1 MSVNPSTPFQRK
13 AQWVGSPF
21 ENSVRMEPVDQVK
34 VAVMSIL
41 IAPIRVILA
50 FIVLAVAYFL
60 AILTSASMDPN
71 VEAPLTGWRRLVA
84 SFFVT
89 SEEKSFIHKNFRMVR
104 DMVANLIV
112 LAHMVVG
119 FCRVKVKGSRA
130 SAGEA
135 PILVL
140 APHCSFFDA
149 LPFCWIG
156 VPSVVGKKSLV
167 KTPFVGRLLQLTVPI
182 FVDRSSKDSRNLA
195 MQKLKE
201 RAAKMINDSKR
212 GVEWPQIAIFPEGT
226 CTNRTQLISFKLGAF
241 AMRLPVQPVCIKWP
255 NKYDVISWTW
265 EGNSVFELI
274 WLALCQPRLY
284 VEIEFLPVYVPNE
297 AEKDDALLYAH
308 NVRSIMANCLRVPT
322 SDYSYEDAPY
332 LSYGCRPRLNVFH
345 RLAEQLNLS
354 TTSIE
359 ELNQLKLKWTSLRS
373 SDELR
378 RCEYAVSIDTFI
390 SYLKLPSSR
399 RPPELFRLFNMFDW
413 QCRRRIDL
421 REFLIVCCAGNDGMS
436 KEFYTYCLSIFSR
449 NEKEPISEVDFVKIV
464 RLPKQMSVAE
474 ARMEYSSYIVS
485 FPLQSS
491 KGCFCYRC
499 EDESRVYADGAI
511 ATSNQQQQ
519 SLPFVRQ
526 LGPILPLTFGRR
538 RCVKAC

>member
-1 MSVNPSTPFQRK
+1 MSADPSTPFQRK

-21 ENSVRMEPVDQVK
+21 ENSVRMEPIDQLK
-34 VAVMSIL
+34 VVIL
-41 IAPIRVILA
+41 SVLLAPVRVILA
-50 FIVLAVAYFL
+50 FIVLAVAYLL
-60 AILTSASMDPN
+60 AILTQASMDPN
-71 VEAPLTGWRRLVA
+71 VEAPLTGWRRKA
-84 SFFVT
+84 
-89 SEEKSFIHKNFRMVR
+89 K
-104 DMVANLIV
+104 DMVGNLIV

-130 SAGEA
+130 SPGEA

-156 VPSVVGKKSLV
+156 APSVVVKKSLA
-167 KTPFVGRLLQLTVPI
+167 KSPFVGRLLQLTVPI
-182 FVDRSSKDSRNLA
+182 FVDRSSKDSRYLA

-201 RAAKMINDSKR
+201 RAAKVMNDS
-212 GVEWPQIAIFPEGT
+212 
-226 CTNRTQLISFKLGAF
+226 AF
-241 AMRLPVQPVCIKWP
+241 ALRLPVQPVCIKWP

-297 AEKDDALLYAH
+297 AEKDDALLYAG
-308 NVRSIMANCLRVPT
+308 NVQSIMANCLRVPT

-332 LSYGCRPRLNVFH
+332 LSYSCRPRLNVFH
-345 RLAEQLNLS
+345 RLAEQLNVS
-354 TTSIE
+354 TTAVE
-359 ELNQLKLKWTSLRS
+359 ELNQLKLKWTALRS
-373 SDELR
+373 LDELR

-390 SYLKLPSSR
+390 SYLKLPSNR
-399 RPPELFRLFNMFDW
+399 RPPELLRLFNMFDW

-421 REFLIVCCAGNDGMS
+421 REFLIVCCAGNNGLS
-436 KEFYTYCLSIFSR
+436 KEFYNYCLSIFSR

-464 RLPKQMSVAE
+464 RLPNQMSVAE
-474 ARMEYSSYIVS
+474 ARTEYSSYIS
-485 FPLQSS
+485 TFHLQPS
-491 KGCFCYRC
+491 KGCYCSR
-499 EDESRVYADGAI
+499 EDENRVNIDA
-511 ATSNQQQQ
+511 ATISNKQQ
-519 SLPFVRQ
+519 SLPFVKQ
-526 LGPILPLTFGRR
+526 LRPMLPLTLGRR

>member
-1 MSVNPSTPFQRK
+1 MSADPSTPFQRK

-21 ENSVRMEPVDQVK
+21 ENSVRMEPIDQLK
-34 VAVMSIL
+34 VVIL
-41 IAPIRVILA
+41 SVLLAPVRVILA
-50 FIVLAVAYFL
+50 FIVLAVAYLL
-60 AILTSASMDPN
+60 AILTQASMDPN
-71 VEAPLTGWRRLVA
+71 VEAPLTGWRRKA
-84 SFFVT
+84 
-89 SEEKSFIHKNFRMVR
+89 K
-104 DMVANLIV
+104 DMVGNLIV

-130 SAGEA
+130 SPGEA

-156 VPSVVGKKSLV
+156 APSVVVKKSLA
-167 KTPFVGRLLQLTVPI
+167 KSPFVGRLLQLTVPI
-182 FVDRSSKDSRNLA
+182 FVDRSSKDSRYLA

-201 RAAKMINDSKR
+201 RAAKVMNDSKR

-241 AMRLPVQPVCIKWP
+241 ALRLPVQPVCIKWP

-284 VEIEFLPVYVPNE
+284 VEIEVRYVTLLPICLLLFPFIQFLPVYVPNE
-297 AEKDDALLYAH
+297 AEKDDALLYAG
-308 NVRSIMANCLRVPT
+308 NVQSIMANCLRVPT

-332 LSYGCRPRLNVFH
+332 LSYSCRPRLNVFH
-345 RLAEQLNLS
+345 RLAEQLNVS
-354 TTSIE
+354 TTAVE
-359 ELNQLKLKWTSLRS
+359 ELNQLKLKWTALRS
-373 SDELR
+373 LDELR

-390 SYLKLPSSR
+390 SYLKLPSNR
-399 RPPELFRLFNMFDW
+399 RPPELLRLFNMFDW
-413 QCRRRIDL
+413 VNL
-421 REFLIVCCAGNDGMS
+421 HSSFALAYVAEFLIVCCAGNNGLS
-436 KEFYTYCLSIFSR
+436 KEFYNYCLSIFSR

-464 RLPKQMSVAE
+464 RLPNQMSVAE
-474 ARMEYSSYIVS
+474 ARTEYSSYIS
-485 FPLQSS
+485 TFHLQPS
-491 KGCFCYRC
+491 KGCYCSR
-499 EDESRVYADGAI
+499 EDENRVNIDA
-511 ATSNQQQQ
+511 ATISNKQQ
-519 SLPFVRQ
+519 SLPFVKQ
-526 LGPILPLTFGRR
+526 LRPMLPLTLGRR